1 MRLRVLLLALVLA
14 VQPFAPAGAVQ
25 PDEVLPDPKLEQ
37 RARELSLGL
46 RCLVCQNQSIDD
58 SNAPLA
64 RDLRVLV
71 RERLVAGDSDP
82 EVMQFVVARYGDYV
96 LLRPPF
102 DARTFLLWFGPLIV
116 FLLGVAGVFLA
127 LRRRRAVPAE
137 APLTDAEKR
146 RLAALVKE

>member
-1 MRLRVLLLALVLA
+1 MRLRVLLIALVLA
-14 VQPFAPAGAVQ
+14 AQPFSPVGAVQ

-71 RERLVAGDSDP
+71 RERLVAGDSDR

-116 FLLGVAGVFLA
+116 FLLGVAGLIVA
-127 LRRRRAVPAE
+127 LRRRQALPTE
-137 APLTDAEKR
+137 PPLTEAEKR
-146 RLAALVKE
+146 RLAALAKE